1 MLILNHESQNTK
13 ANELISNLE
22 KDYLVKKQSDSLG
35 QCQQEQAE
43 SNKQNIHNSYIIV
56 CLIDSS
62 FLNSQNCL
70 NQIRMALELRKDIFL
85 CRDEDIE
92 DMQSILY
99 IYEEFKT
106 IPKSIRLN
114 EINLVKPRFKSLL
127 R

>member
-1 MLILNHESQNTK
+1 M
-13 ANELISNLE
+13 
-22 KDYLVKKQSDSLG
+22 VKKQSDSLG
-35 QCQQEQAE
+35 QCQQEQAD
-43 SNKQNIHNSYIIV
+43 SYKQNIHNSYIIV